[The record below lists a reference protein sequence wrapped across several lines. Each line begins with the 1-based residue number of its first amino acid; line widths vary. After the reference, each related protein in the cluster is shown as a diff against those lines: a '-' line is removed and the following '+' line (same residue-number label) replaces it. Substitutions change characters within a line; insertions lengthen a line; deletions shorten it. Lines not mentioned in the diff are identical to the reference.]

1 LPLCARRRRCGC
13 HAIDHQSLLGPAILD
28 LIARGIAPAA
38 AIDSALAAD
47 EGRQLRQVHVVDRL
61 GRAAAW
67 TGRHC
72 VDTCG
77 DRTTA
82 HVWVAGNMLGGEAVI
97 AETFDAFAAGS
108 DLPLP
113 ERLLAALQA
122 GERAG
127 GDRRGK
133 QSAALLLT
141 TTEDFA
147 DLNVRVDDHPEP
159 LSELGRLLAI
169 WRQQWP
175 GRAAWAPS
183 KANPSGCTD
192 LDTIEAAWQ
201 AQGLDLRF
209 RR

>member
-1 LPLCARRRRCGC
+1 
-13 HAIDHQSLLGPAILD
+13 
-28 LIARGIAPAA
+28 
-38 AIDSALAAD
+38 
-47 EGRQLRQVHVVDRL
+47 V
-61 GRAAAW
+61 
-67 TGRHC
+67 T
-72 VDTCG
+72 
-77 DRTTA
+77 
-82 HVWVAGNMLGGEAVI
+82 GNMLGGEAVI
-97 AETFDAFAAGS
+97 AETFDAYAAGS

-147 DLNVRVDDHPEP
+147 DLNIRVDDHPEP
-159 LSELGRLLAI
+159 LSELGRWLAI

-192 LDTIEAAWQ
+192 LDTFETAWN